1 MKSYVA
7 SHLKDMNRMTVYNL
21 IASSDEISKA
31 DISRVT
37 GISSPTVIKIVNF
50 LLEKELV
57 IEAGE
62 GIAAIGRKPQMLRLN
77 SNNMFAIGVIF
88 EGDYIRAG
96 IVNLSGKIIKSTIT
110 KVNPEFE
117 EIVTGV
123 LPQIIDKLIE
133 ETRIDGANI
142 IGIGI
147 GVPGLYDPE
156 KRIISLAPLVNI
168 NEPLDIQWLVEGLAQ
183 RYGVPVI
190 VGNDVNMDVMG
201 EYRSLKLDNSDFIY
215 ISLGTGLGAGIIL
228 NGKLRVGCTYQCG
241 EIGYMAFLDDYM
253 GGRTNPGW
261 LESRVN
267 LRALSQRF
275 DFDPYDTSKSD
286 IDAIINYV
294 SIPVSL
300 CINNIVT
307 FLDCDRI
314 TLGGVITESL
324 GDRFINAVSAKVSK
338 LSISDVKLQRQVSK
352 DSGVV
357 GASFEIIDSVISGIL
372 TEQT

>member
-133 ETRIDGANI
+133 ETRIDGADI
-142 IGIGI
+142 IGIGM
-147 GVPGLYDPE
+147 GVPGPYDSE
-156 KRIISLAPLVNI
+156 KHIISLAPLVNI

-228 NGKLRVGCTYQCG
+228 NGNLRVGCTYQCG

-300 CINNIVT
+300 CINNIIT

-352 DSGVV
+352 DPGVV
-357 GASFEIIDSVISGIL
+357 GASLEIIDSVISGIL